1 MEHLAIVK
9 EVFVSRTIMLIPT
22 DISVGLTSVS
32 LGVVRSME
40 QKGVSLTVFKPI
52 AQPRFGNKDQ
62 TTEVLRSHSSVQVAE
77 PLKMS
82 YVESLLA
89 NDQKDVLMEEI
100 VARYHDNTQQADV
113 ILIEGL
119 MPTRKHPFAQSL
131 NYDIA
136 NTLGAD
142 VIFVTALGNN
152 TPEQLKERIELA
164 RAEFGGGQNKNI
176 TGVIINKL
184 NAPVD
189 EHGRTRPDLSE
200 LFDES
205 TKATIAKIDS
215 KTLAD
220 NCPLPIL
227 GCIPWN
233 FDLIATRGIDIANH
247 LNAAIINEGALQTQ
261 RIKSVI
267 FCARSV
273 PNMVELFRPG
283 TLLVTSSDRPDVIVS
298 ACLAAMNGI
307 AIGALLLTGGYPIA
321 KPIHDLCHRAFETG
335 LPVLMVDTNTWQT
348 SLSLQSFSLEVHADD
363 HERIEKIQNYVALH
377 INPKW
382 INSLTADSER
392 PKRLSPPAFRYQLTE
407 LARKAN
413 KRIVLPEGNEPRTVK
428 AAAICAERGI
438 ATCILLGEPDEI
450 KRIAA
455 AQGIE
460 LGAGIEIVAP
470 KSVRKNYVERL
481 VELRK
486 NKGMTEIV
494 AREQLED
501 NVVLGTLMLE
511 KNEVDGLVSGA
522 VHTTANT
529 IRPPLQLIK
538 TAPGSSIVSS
548 IFFMLLPEQVLVYGD
563 CAINP
568 DPTAEQLSEIA
579 IQSADSAKAFGIEPR
594 VAMISYSTGNSGA
607 GSDVDKVREATS
619 LAQAKRPDLVIDG
632 PLQYDAAIM
641 ADVAKSK
648 APNSPVAGQATVFI
662 FPDLNTG
669 NTTYKA
675 VQRSAN
681 LVSIGPML
689 QGMCKPVNDLSRGAL
704 VDDIVYTIALTAI
717 QATQNQK

>member
-1 MEHLAIVK
+1 M
-9 EVFVSRTIMLIPT
+9 SRTIMLIPT

-52 AQPRFGNKDQ
+52 AQPRFGDKDQ

-100 VARYHDNTQQADV
+100 VARYHDNTQQAEV

-136 NTLGAD
+136 KTLGAD

-164 RAEFGGGQNKNI
+164 RAEFGGIQNKNI

-189 EHGRTRPDLSE
+189 EHGHTRPDLSE
-200 LFDES
+200 IFDES

-215 KTLAD
+215 KTLA
-220 NCPLPIL
+220 NNSPLPIL

-247 LNAAIINEGALQTQ
+247 LNASIINEGALQTR

-283 TLLVTSSDRPDVIVS
+283 SLLVTSSDRPDVIVS
-298 ACLAAMNGI
+298 ACLAAMNGVE
-307 AIGALLLTGGYPIA
+307 IGALLLTGGYPIA
-321 KPIHDLCHRAFETG
+321 KPIHELCHRAFETG

-377 INPKW
+377 INQQW
-382 INSLTADSER
+382 IDSLTADSER

-450 KRIAA
+450 KRVAA

-481 VELRK
+481 VEQRK
-486 NKGMTEIV
+486 NKGMTEIM

-501 NVVLGTLMLE
+501 NVVLGTMMLE

-607 GSDVDKVREATS
+607 GSDVDKVREATR

-648 APNSPVAGQATVFI
+648 APDSPVAGQATVFI

-689 QGMCKPVNDLSRGAL
+689 QGMRKPVNDLSRGAL

-717 QATQNQK
+717 QATQN